1 MEAPIPKGFDKNII
15 LENMK
20 KICENILL
28 NILEGKEY
36 KNEKVKIWGETIITE
51 IKVSLAKKYPEF
63 GYEIFFYISKKT
75 AYVSHGKC
83 IYFSNTD
90 NAFIVSYH
98 NEHLYSEIRIFA
110 NKLSR
115 NENLFLENIEEDSIL
130 KINETISSSLENKI
144 FVFEEFKK
152 VVDNLTQSIN
162 LILLKRNKKPCSY
175 HVCYINKLPIKNL
188 YFTYK
193 FFNLEY
199 KPLFFSYS
207 NDSLSCRCY
216 LFIVNN

>member
-1 MEAPIPKGFDKNII
+1 MLIKFQNKN
-15 LENMK
+15 
-20 KICENILL
+20 
-28 NILEGKEY
+28 
-36 KNEKVKIWGETIITE
+36 
-51 IKVSLAKKYPEF
+51 
-63 GYEIFFYISKKT
+63 FFY
-75 AYVSHGKC
+75 
-83 IYFSNTD
+83 
-90 NAFIVSYH
+90 
-98 NEHLYSEIRIFA
+98 
-110 NKLSR
+110 
-115 NENLFLENIEEDSIL
+115 NIEEDSIL
-130 KINETISSSLENKI
+130 KINETILSCLKNKT

-152 VVDNLTQSIN
+152 VVDNLAESIN
-162 LILLKRNKKPCSY
+162 LILLKRNQRPCSY

>member
-1 MEAPIPKGFDKNII
+1 MEAPMPKGFDKNIV

-20 KICENILL
+20 KICENILFNNL
-28 NILEGKEY
+28 KGKEY
-36 KNEKVKIWGETIITE
+36 IIEKVKIWGETIITE
-51 IKVSLAKKYPEF
+51 IKDSLTKMYPEF
-63 GYEIFFYISKKT
+63 GYGIFFYISKAT

-83 IYFSNTD
+83 IYFKNTD
-90 NAFIVSYH
+90 NAFCVSCNNNY
-98 NEHLYSEIRIFA
+98 LYSEIRVFA
-110 NKLSR
+110 NKISYK
-115 NENLFLENIEEDSIL
+115 NFFYNIEEDSIL
-130 KINETISSSLENKI
+130 KINETILSCLKNKT

-152 VVDNLTQSIN
+152 VVDNLAENIN
-162 LILLKRNKKPCSY
+162 SILLKRNQRPCSY

-207 NDSLSCRCY
+207 NDSLSCCCY